1 MMGRNFS
8 ISYRELEWRSGD
20 VDVVELDAHGVDAEL
35 VGHEVDGVEAV
46 LQLGDGGL
54 VHLVKETK
62 KMED

>member
-1 MMGRNFS
+1 M
-8 ISYRELEWRSGD
+8 
-20 VDVVELDAHGVDAEL
+20 ELDAHGVDAEL

-54 VHLVKETK
+54 VHLGKETK